1 MNKEIIE
8 KLMDK
13 YAKGTLTSAEQK
25 QLDTLVK
32 GSPELKKEL
41 VIRKDIVSSIEYLDR
56 KNLIEMIDQ
65 IHEEEINTPRKKMGW
80 TKIASIIALILA
92 GAFFLFKSIAKEE
105 VEPTRI
111 YASYYEA
118 YAPVGAAR
126 SNNKSDLT
134 GTFTSEYISGD
145 YSSALKTILPTIENQ
160 ENEIKLM
167 AAIAAIETNDL
178 AKANSLLD
186 KIIEE
191 KDYYYTDH
199 ARWYRAL
206 ILIKESKLV
215 KAKEELRILAD
226 DKSADHHQEASDL
239 LSKI

>member
-25 QLDTLVK
+25 QLDVFIQDT
-32 GSPELKKEL
+32 PELKKEL
-41 VIRKDIVSSIEYLDR
+41 IIRKDIVSSIEYLDR
-56 KNLIEMIDQ
+56 KNLIKMIDQ
-65 IHEEEINTPRKKMGW
+65 IHEEEIGTPTNKKSW
-80 TKIASIIALILA
+80 AKIISITTLILVA
-92 GAFFLFKSIAKEE
+92 AFFLFKNKAKEE
-105 VEPTRI
+105 VVPTKI
-111 YASYYEA
+111 YASYYQT
-118 YAPVGAAR
+118 YKPVGAAR
-126 SNNKSDLT
+126 SDNTTDLT
-134 GTFTSEYISGD
+134 DSFTSQYTNGD
-145 YSSALKTILPTIENQ
+145 YSSALKTIIPTIENQ
-160 ENEIKLM
+160 ESEIKLM

-178 AKANSLLD
+178 QQAYSLLD
-186 KIIEE
+186 KIIEG

-215 KAKEELRILAD
+215 EAKEELRILAD
-226 DKSADHHQEASDL
+226 DKSTDHHQEASDL